1 MHLGSL
7 LVWWNGYWEWDSA
20 QIRAKVQL
28 LRINLQ
34 ILAAIVIHYNLSLAL
49 NGLIHNQVSIHSL
62 VLGLCLSRHPVEAH
76 SSSTSALLRPRFI
89 LLIPV
94 SPKVSVHEPVEV
106 PVVERLTVLERNR
119 LLLLHLHRH
128 IAPLLGLSL
137 TH

>member
-20 QIRAKVQL
+20 QVRAKVQL

-34 ILAAIVIHYNLSLAL
+34 ILSIVIHYNLPLAL
-49 NGLIHNQVSIHSL
+49 NRLIYNQVSIHSL
-62 VLGLCLSRHPVEAH
+62 VFGLCLSRNSVEADPL
-76 SSSTSALLRPRFI
+76 STSALLRPRLI

-94 SPKVSVHEPVEV
+94 WPEVSVHEPVEV

-128 IAPLLGLSL
+128 ITPLLGLSL